1 MNSAE
6 ALEGTKTCLECSAR
20 CGFCNLPN
28 NVLADLGMSK
38 REVHRPS
45 GAILY
50 SQGEKSAGLFILCQG
65 RVKLSKISSQGRT
78 AILRICGRGDMLG
91 ASEVLA
97 NCPYTA
103 TAQVQEESVLAY
115 VSREKFLRM
124 MARHAIVGLRTS
136 EHLSSECLRAFR
148 DLSLLRIP
156 SSALQKLT
164 RVLLRW
170 SRADAGSRV
179 QEIPMIYTHAELA
192 QLIGTSRETVTRLLN
207 KLEDE
212 ELIRVRGGL
221 ARILDVERL
230 RAMASAAQTRTANPT
245 LTILAQKRAEM

>member
-1 MNSAE
+1 MNS
-6 ALEGTKTCLECSAR
+6 LEVLEERVTCLECPSR
-20 CGFCNLPN
+20 CGFCNLPSD
-28 NVLADLGMSK
+28 VLADLGMLK
-38 REVHRPS
+38 REIRRAS
-45 GAILY
+45 GTVLY
-50 SQGEKSAGLFILCQG
+50 SQGEKSSGLYILCQG
-65 RVKLSKISSQGRT
+65 RVKLSRISSQGKT
-78 AILRICGRGDMLG
+78 AILQICGPGDLLG

-103 TAQVQEESVLAY
+103 TAQVQEDSVLAY

-136 EHLSSECLRAFR
+136 EHLSTECLRAFR

-164 RVLLRW
+164 RLLLRW
-170 SRADAGSRV
+170 SSAEEDKCA

-207 KLEDE
+207 KLEDDE
-212 ELIRVRGGL
+212 VVRVRRGVG
-221 ARILDVERL
+221 RVLDLEKL
-230 RAMASAAQTRTANPT
+230 RVMASAA
-245 LTILAQKRAEM
+245 